1 MESVEWGEGGE
12 ASVGLMK
19 QLLEKDY
26 YYYYYCICS
35 ILVLLGML
43 LLAVVLLS
51 IFLTTVCNGDNV
63 AHDNP

>member
-1 MESVEWGEGGE
+1 MGG

-19 QLLEKDY
+19 PLLEKDN

-43 LLAVVLLS
+43 LLAVGLLKNDLL
-51 IFLTTVCNGDNV
+51 FLTTVCNGDNV